1 MENECD
7 SSLSAKITEVI
18 SLTTADNFQETIIVS
33 ARILVEVTDGL
44 PYINLPTR
52 ATNLLFRKCE
62 YILRGDVEYL
72 YREILVRPED
82 RDFQRIVWRN
92 DPAEG
97 IMDYRLNTV
106 TFGVASPPFLA
117 SCMLHEVASSIQ
129 TIQPEVAGVILQDFY
144 TTDIITGTH
153 ELKQTHNLRRSLNEV
168 LSTAGLPLREWASN
182 KESMNNTVDSDR
194 ELKNQL
200 A

>member
-1 MENECD
+1 MT
-7 SSLSAKITEVI
+7 S
-18 SLTTADNFQETIIVS
+18 ETIVVS
-33 ARILVEVTDGL
+33 ARILVEVTDDL

-52 ATNLLFRKCE
+52 ATNLLFRRYE

-168 LSTAGLPLREWASN
+168 LSTAGLSLREWASN